1 MMNNAL
7 FQNVFDILQKGLPD
21 EWDKVILYAM
31 YDDNSYSIKYY
42 VSSGKGKY
50 TDCFNLGI
58 MTKAQLIKQFME
70 IDKVISSERKTL
82 SEKEK
87 WTSLTMTIE
96 SNGKFLTK
104 FDYSFIED
112 PIEYEQKWKKLML
125 R

>member
-7 FQNVFDILQKGLPD
+7 FQNIFDILQKGLPD
-21 EWDKVILYAM
+21 VWDKVILYAV

-42 VSSGKGKY
+42 VSSEKGRY
-50 TDCFNLGI
+50 IDCFSLGI

-70 IDKVISSERKTL
+70 IDKIISSDRKTL

-87 WTSLTMTIE
+87 WTCLTMTIE
-96 SNGKFLTK
+96 SNGKFYTK
-104 FDYSFIED
+104 FDYSLIED
-112 PIEYEQKWKKLML
+112 SIEYEQKWKKLML